1 MLPRMSA
8 LIATKGASNR
18 KIGAEF
24 FRKIGE
30 WRWKIYPKMEIGPKE
45 TSEATFGSRDAAIAA
60 CIIEIDN
67 GLDGKD
73 DAPRS

>member
-1 MLPRMSA
+1 VKHRNIDYDVEE
-8 LIATKGASNR
+8 IAPAQ
-18 KIGAEF
+18 
-24 FRKIGE
+24 
-30 WRWKIYPKMEIGPKE
+30 WRWKIYPKIEIGPKE
-45 TSEATFGSRDAAIAA
+45 TSEFGSRDAAIAA